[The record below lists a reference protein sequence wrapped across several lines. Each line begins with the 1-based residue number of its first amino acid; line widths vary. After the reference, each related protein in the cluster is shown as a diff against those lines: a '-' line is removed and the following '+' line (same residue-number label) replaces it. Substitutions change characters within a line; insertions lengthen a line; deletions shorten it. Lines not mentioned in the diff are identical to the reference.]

1 MMILYLP
8 SICVPLPRDPPSLFL
23 SLSLS
28 LPWSLHWGQGRQQCH
43 EVQDRGAMEERWTD
57 PVFGEGWNWHTH
69 SLQHTGKCMD
79 QFTLLPCILSLNNF
93 SRYCFFLSLYYKWDY
108 TNVKLM
114 LVVTLLTYCHTHT
127 IAHTHSR
134 YAHSYTHSL
143 SLSLSFS
150 LPSSLPPSQVAY
162 ACHRFDGSNE
172 AVFLQAAFTC
182 CPWLPDSTQ
191 QDADSQ
197 QQAQTQVPESCTKL
211 YKH

>member
-1 MMILYLP
+1 
-8 SICVPLPRDPPSLFL
+8 
-23 SLSLS
+23 
-28 LPWSLHWGQGRQQCH
+28 
-43 EVQDRGAMEERWTD
+43 
-57 PVFGEGWNWHTH
+57 
-69 SLQHTGKCMD
+69 
-79 QFTLLPCILSLNNF
+79 
-93 SRYCFFLSLYYKWDY
+93 
-108 TNVKLM
+108 M

-134 YAHSYTHSL
+134 YAHSYTLSL
-143 SLSLSFS
+143 SLSLSLFLS
-150 LPSSLPPSQVAY
+150 PFLPPSFPPSQVAY